1 MILDVTGNLFD
12 ADKGS
17 LLVHACNTEG
27 AWGAGIAA
35 TFCRLYPTYYRAY
48 QAHCERL
55 GNKLLGT
62 ALILDG
68 KWHKVGCL
76 FTSSGFGK
84 RALYEDEIL
93 ENTRKSLV
101 DLFSQIPDTEV
112 VNMPRINSGL
122 FRVPW
127 EKTLSVVEEFKE
139 REIRIWTPENS
150 TETSTSFQRWSRGS
164 L

>member
-1 MILDVTGNLFD
+1 MVTEIKGNLFD
-12 ADKGS
+12 AEKGS

-35 TFCRLYPTYYRAY
+35 TFARLYPSYYKTYE
-48 QAHCERL
+48 AHCHAR
-55 GNKLLGT
+55 GKNLLGT
-62 ALILDG
+62 ALILYG
-68 KWHKVGCL
+68 KWHRVGCL

-84 RALYEDEIL
+84 RALYQDEIL
-93 ENTRKSLV
+93 HYTRESLL
-101 DLFSQIPDTEV
+101 DLFNQISHTET

-127 EKTLSVVEEFKE
+127 EKTLAVVEEFKDK
-139 REIRIWTPENS
+139 EIIIWTPE
-150 TETSTSFQRWSRGS
+150 TSTVTSDSSRRWSKGS